1 MVEATRSTDRHRI
14 RTLLLVT
21 LATAVMVLAT
31 AVPARAAG
39 DPTAADG
46 EYGAMLG
53 QQAGPGQAQGA
64 GTLPFT
70 STSSW

>member
-1 MVEATRSTDRHRI
+1 MVETTRSTDRHRI

-39 DPTAADG
+39 DPTAADD

-53 QQAGPGQAQGA
+53 Q
-64 GTLPFT
+64 
-70 STSSW
+70 